1 MYKVT
6 IWKQL
11 EEYHQ
16 REYHFYVKTLNEAL
30 KYKQDN
36 NISVE
41 IEIVHNQI
49 ACLIGLVMYNFM
61 KKEYEEDCR
70 IFH

>member
-1 MYKVT
+1 MYKVV

-11 EEYHQ
+11 EEWHK

-41 IEIVHNQI
+41 IEEVRNKII
-49 ACLIGLVMYNFM
+49 SLIGLIMYNFM

>member
-11 EEYHQ
+11 EEYHK

-30 KYKQDN
+30 TYKKDN

-41 IEIVHNQI
+41 IEIIHN
-49 ACLIGLVMYNFM
+49 
-61 KKEYEEDCR
+61 
-70 IFH
+70 